1 MKLGARRTGTRAEPA
16 GSHRQVGVVSS
27 MDLGTRERG
36 ARVKGGGLL
45 TLGPQ
50 AEASSSPKQRATS
63 WILGSRRP
71 SRLELPS
78 VPKSWGEVR
87 EES

>member
-1 MKLGARRTGTRAEPA
+1 MRAEPA
-16 GSHRQVGVVSS
+16 GSHRQVGMVSS
-27 MDLGTRERG
+27 MDLGTIERG
-36 ARVKGGGLL
+36 TRMKGGGPL

-50 AEASSSPKQRATS
+50 AEASSSPKHRATS

-87 EES
+87 GKS